1 MNAAVN
7 AAVSAGLSKA
17 LTSDTGEFISF
28 KIDAHGVETCD
39 LGVVKMHYDFTLAM
53 LKATDFGSVLPTKK
67 DLVDFLWKA
76 DSRLGN
82 RLSSPLSTQS
92 AKQAFYGHEVEK
104 IFMITRY
111 GKRLCVRSAHS
122 NDPTSNELKREYKAW
137 LAETMAS
144 TATPCSRKTES
155 EEKAMSTDPGDGAEA
170 DDCSKESSHDSVLGV
185 DGYTVDSSE
194 VEHVDAEHTDVAD
207 AESDLSSGCVVRK
220 PPMLVPTYP
229 DRVPLAL
236 GAPPINHAAQ
246 HKKNRKRAIKE
257 AVIKRPAG
265 AVMKRPVM
273 KRPAHSAAGPGIIKR
288 PTGSACLFMHRR
300 KTEKGRGPG
309 KRDSVLF
316 QVYNSETGKVALQVI
331 AHNLGEGL
339 SNALAHLLARM
350 LSEDVEL
357 SEVPEI
363 KTALLKGETVTT
375 GGTSLSLKSLKRYE
389 EMAITQGAAD

>member
-1 MNAAVN
+1 
-7 AAVSAGLSKA
+7 
-17 LTSDTGEFISF
+17 
-28 KIDAHGVETCD
+28 
-39 LGVVKMHYDFTLAM
+39 MHYDLTLAM
-53 LKATDFGSVLPTKK
+53 LKATDFGSVMPTKK
-67 DLVDFLWKA
+67 DLVDYLWKA

-82 RLSSPLSTQS
+82 RLSSPLITQS
-92 AKQAFYGHEVEK
+92 AKRAFYGHEVEK

-194 VEHVDAEHTDVAD
+194 VEHFDAEHTDVAD
-207 AESDLSSGCVVRK
+207 AESHLSSGCVVRK
-220 PPMLVPTYP
+220 PPMLVPPCP

-246 HKKNRKRAIKE
+246 HKKNRKRVINE

-265 AVMKRPVM
+265 AVMKRPADAATDQGEGGLQPIKRPAGAVM
-273 KRPAHSAAGPGIIKR
+273 KRPAHAAAGPGIIKR
-288 PTGSACLFMHRR
+288 PTGSACLFNIRR

-309 KRDSVLF
+309 KSDSVLF
-316 QVYNSETGKVALQVI
+316 QVYNSETGNVALQVI
-331 AHNLGEGL
+331 AHKLGEGL

-357 SEVPEI
+357 SEVLKI
-363 KTALLKGETVTT
+363 KNRFAQRRN
-375 GGTSLSLKSLKRYE
+375 RYHGRHDYLVE
-389 EMAITQGAAD
+389 KLEKIWGNGNHPRCC